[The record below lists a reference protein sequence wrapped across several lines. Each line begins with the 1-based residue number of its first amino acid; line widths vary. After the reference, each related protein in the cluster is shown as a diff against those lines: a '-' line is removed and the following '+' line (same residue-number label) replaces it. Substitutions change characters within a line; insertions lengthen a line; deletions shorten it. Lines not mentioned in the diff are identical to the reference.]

1 MSNDETL
8 DVVSLQS
15 AICIGISQEGLLDEM
30 TFFSICNLFLT
41 NCTSFNVVVH
51 HVGLAAVQ
59 VDISLIINVVRAN
72 CYGFSSFTLILVHLL
87 R

>member
-72 CYGFSSFTLILVHLL
+72 DVVLLSVTSKLIL
-87 R
+87 